1 MVGFQPKAL
10 RGCALPEP
18 RMHRGPGGT
27 ASFPPS
33 GSRTRWEKLRGC
45 GSRKGL
51 PASLQLRLRPPLDP
65 PYVSIKIYSKP
76 SESPSDSMSC
86 NFACNFVYLLIVI
99 KHVKV
104 SEIAGSSHA
113 RSSFIRL
120 YLDSDLGA
128 LAPGLRSGLSRD
140 PRRGWLTCFMGGGHG
155 QAGAWWQRCP
165 LERQKAWRWEERAL
179 PGRDPGA
186 SDLEACLHAWGTE
199 GPSPGS
205 GREAWREAGVAV
217 SGKFLPSLP
226 HFCWGHLLSL
236 SVLEWCKPI
245 RLNWVKRN
253 MLWPVSP
260 RRFRKTCMTE
270 LSWSVNLCLFRRWR
284 VDRQDVFLNGEVY
297 HVYRNVHAAFTDKAK
312 VIIKWTPTYYKVSKV
327 VYIIIYVVMN
337 ITIIIYI
344 PKFGTRTPRT
354 LEALRSAWARLQ
366 RPQRQSPSWHLRSS
380 SHCFFFSLCITWC
393 YCLLLNFIQME

>member
-18 RMHRGPGGT
+18 RVHRGPGGT

-33 GSRTRWEKLRGC
+33 GSRTRREKLRGC

-86 NFACNFVYLLIVI
+86 SFACNFVYLLIVI

-120 YLDSDLGA
+120 YLYSDLGA

-140 PRRGWLTCFMGGGHG
+140 PRRGWRTCFTGGGHG

-186 SDLEACLHAWGTE
+186 SDLEHACMPEAQRDRPQDREEKLGGKLGWQFL
-199 GPSPGS
+199 GS
-205 GREAWREAGVAV
+205 SCRPCPIFVEVIFYPLV
-217 SGKFLPSLP
+217 
-226 HFCWGHLLSL
+226 SL
-236 SVLEWCKPI
+236 SD
-245 RLNWVKRN
+245 
-253 MLWPVSP
+253 VSP
-260 RRFRKTCMTE
+260 
-270 LSWSVNLCLFRRWR
+270 L
-284 VDRQDVFLNGEVY
+284 G
-297 HVYRNVHAAFTDKAK
+297 
-312 VIIKWTPTYYKVSKV
+312 
-327 VYIIIYVVMN
+327 
-337 ITIIIYI
+337 
-344 PKFGTRTPRT
+344 
-354 LEALRSAWARLQ
+354 
-366 RPQRQSPSWHLRSS
+366 
-380 SHCFFFSLCITWC
+380 
-393 YCLLLNFIQME
+393 